1 MIPRRLMRHTLD
13 LVYMDPDGDDRY
25 GTPTLVET
33 SRATVQGWMQQES
46 VAEEADSTTTLVG
59 WKLALNTTYLVG
71 QTVTALVPTRATDQV
86 VYEGRTFRCQGG
98 PMIFRRGRGVDGEI
112 HHYEQALLEVT
123 S

>member
-1 MIPRRLMRHTLD
+1 MRHTLD
-13 LVYMDPDGDDRY
+13 LVYMDPGGEDRY
-25 GTPTLVET
+25 ATPTLVET
-33 SRATVQGWMQQES
+33 SRATVQGWMQME
-46 VAEEADSTTTLVG
+46 ALDEEGDSTTTLVR

-71 QTVTALVPTRATDQV
+71 QTVTPLVPTRATDQV
-86 VYEGRTFRCQGG
+86 EYDGRTFRCQGG